1 MTENCFECKNKIE
14 GHDLEQMK
22 NCITKMSDSLES
34 VKGVQTDLKKI
45 TENEAIDQ
53 FVNTKI
59 GEPSRMGS
67 K

>member
-1 MTENCFECKNKIE
+1 MTQNCFECKNKIE
-14 GHDLEQMK
+14 EHSVEQMK
-22 NCITKMSDSLES
+22 NCVSKISDSLETVQNEQ
-34 VKGVQTDLKKI
+34 VKLKEV
-45 TENEAIDQ
+45 TEKEAMDQ

>member
-1 MTENCFECKNKIE
+1 MTQNCFECKNKIE
-14 GHDLEQMK
+14 EHSVEQMK
-22 NCITKMSDSLES
+22 NCVSKMSDSLETVQNEQ
-34 VKGVQTDLKKI
+34 VKLKEV
-45 TENEAIDQ
+45 TEKEAMDQ

>member
-1 MTENCFECKNKIE
+1 MAQNCFECKSKIDE
-14 GHDLEQMK
+14 HSEEQLK
-22 NCITKMSDSLES
+22 KCISKISDSLES
-34 VKGVQTDLKKI
+34 VQKEQTNLREISDK
-45 TENEAIDQ
+45 EAMEQ

>member
-1 MTENCFECKNKIE
+1 MAENCFECKNKIE
-14 GHDLEQMK
+14 EHSEAQLRD
-22 NCITKMSDSLES
+22 CVSKMSESLES
-34 VKGVQTDLKKI
+34 VQQVQSNLREI
-45 TENEAIDQ
+45 TEKEAMDQ

>member
-1 MTENCFECKNKIE
+1 MAQNCFECKNKIDE
-14 GHDLEQMK
+14 HSEEQLK
-22 NCITKMSDSLES
+22 NCISKISDSLES
-34 VKGVQTDLKKI
+34 VQKEQINLREVSDK
-45 TENEAIDQ
+45 EAMDQ

>member
-1 MTENCFECKNKIE
+1 MTQNCFECKNKIE
-14 GHDLEQMK
+14 EHSIEQMK
-22 NCITKMSDSLES
+22 NCVSKMSNSLETIQNEQD
-34 VKGVQTDLKKI
+34 KLKEV
-45 TENEAIDQ
+45 TEKEAMDQ

>member
-1 MTENCFECKNKIE
+1 MTQNCFQCKNKIDE
-14 GHDLEQMK
+14 HSEEQLK
-22 NCITKMSDSLES
+22 NCISKISESLES
-34 VKGVQTDLKKI
+34 VQKEQTNLREVSDK
-45 TENEAIDQ
+45 EAMDQ

>member
-1 MTENCFECKNKIE
+1 MAQNCFECKNKIDE
-14 GHDLEQMK
+14 HSEDQLK
-22 NCITKMSDSLES
+22 NCMSKISDSLES
-34 VKGVQTDLKKI
+34 VQKEQNNLREVSDK
-45 TENEAIDQ
+45 EAMDQ

>member
-1 MTENCFECKNKIE
+1 MAQNCFQCKNKIDE
-14 GHDLEQMK
+14 HSEEQLK
-22 NCITKMSDSLES
+22 NCISKISDSLES
-34 VKGVQTDLKKI
+34 VQKDQTNLREVSDK
-45 TENEAIDQ
+45 EAMDQ

>member
-1 MTENCFECKNKIE
+1 
-14 GHDLEQMK
+14 MK
-22 NCITKMSDSLES
+22 YCVSKMSDSLET
-34 VKGVQTDLKKI
+34 VQNEQAKLKEV
-45 TENEAIDQ
+45 TEKEAMDQ

>member
-1 MTENCFECKNKIE
+1 
-14 GHDLEQMK
+14 
-22 NCITKMSDSLES
+22 MSDSLETVQNEQ
-34 VKGVQTDLKKI
+34 VKLKEV
-45 TENEAIDQ
+45 TEKEAMDQ

>member
-14 GHDLEQMK
+14 EPSEAQLRE
-22 NCITKMSDSLES
+22 CISKISTSSES
-34 VKGVQTDLKKI
+34 VQNEQTKLKEV
-45 TENEAIDQ
+45 TEKEAMDQ

>member
-1 MTENCFECKNKIE
+1 MAENCFECKNKIE
-14 GHDLEQMK
+14 VHSEAQLRE
-22 NCITKMSDSLES
+22 CISKMSESLES
-34 VKGVQTDLKKI
+34 VQQVQSNLREI
-45 TENEAIDQ
+45 TEKEAMDQ

>member
-1 MTENCFECKNKIE
+1 MTQNCFECKNKIE
-14 GHDLEQMK
+14 EHSEEQLK
-22 NCITKMSDSLES
+22 NCISKISDSLES
-34 VKGVQTDLKKI
+34 VQKDQTNLREVSDK
-45 TENEAIDQ
+45 EAMDQ

>member
-1 MTENCFECKNKIE
+1 MAQNCFECKNKIE
-14 GHDLEQMK
+14 EHSVEQMK
-22 NCITKMSDSLES
+22 NCVSKMSDSLETVQNEQ
-34 VKGVQTDLKKI
+34 VKLKEV
-45 TENEAIDQ
+45 TEKEAMDQ

>member
-1 MTENCFECKNKIE
+1 MTQNCFECKNKIE
-14 GHDLEQMK
+14 EHSEEQLK
-22 NCITKMSDSLES
+22 NCISKISDSLES
-34 VKGVQTDLKKI
+34 VQKEQTNLREVSDK
-45 TENEAIDQ
+45 EAMDQ